1 MRFVRQPGAPETRY
15 AIPESHSHQLL
26 CVSRKPLSTTVKRL
40 GFAGSDT
47 SHTSWDEVPRARSKY
62 TLFLLARGSSLPSH
76 TRVICAPPD
85 SPGPAMR
92 GSPGM
97 CARYFGCLG
106 SVTSTMDVPLS
117 SICPVI
123 EFIAVPP

>member
-26 CVSRKPLSTTVKRL
+26 CVSRKPLSTTVRRL

-47 SHTSWDEVPRARSKY
+47 SQTSWEDVPRARSRY
-62 TLFLLARGSSLPSH
+62 TLFLLARGNSLPSH

-85 SPGPAMR
+85 SPGPGVR

-97 CARYFGCLG
+97 CARYFGFFG
-106 SVTSTMDVPLS
+106 SVTSTIDVPLS
-117 SICPVI
+117 SIFPVS
-123 EFIAVPP
+123 EFIDSPP